1 LAIVVST
8 EIRMSLTVIGAGVGR
23 TGTYSLKL
31 ALEILGRGPC
41 HHMEAVMSDQPRQ
54 VPLWVSAAAGK
65 ADWTA
70 IYSGFNSAVDWP
82 TATFYRELHVA
93 YPKAKFVLTDRPF
106 QSWAESYSETI
117 FAGLSARDQAPPETR
132 RWLDMVVDVTAK
144 AGFPLGLDKAGL
156 ARAFAAHNE
165 AVKSAIPA
173 EQLLTYQVKE
183 GWAPL
188 CAFLGLPIPET
199 PFPRSN
205 DREEFFSRFRKT

>member
-1 LAIVVST
+1 
-8 EIRMSLTVIGAGVGR
+8 MSLKVIGAGVGR

-31 ALEILGRGPC
+31 ALEILGFGPC
-41 HHMEAVMSDQPRQ
+41 YHMEAVMHDQSRQ
-54 VPLWVSAAAGK
+54 VPLWVSASAGQ
-65 ADWTA
+65 ADWAA

-82 TATFYRELHVA
+82 TATYFRELHA
-93 YPKAKFVLTDRPF
+93 THPDAKFVLTDRNL

-117 FAGLSARDQAPPETR
+117 FAGLSARDQAPPER
-132 RWLDMVVDVTAK
+132 LAWLDMVIDVTAK

-156 ARAFAAHNE
+156 ARAFEAHND

-173 EQLLTYQVKE
+173 EQLLIYQVKE

-205 DREEFFSRFRKT
+205 DREEFFARFRKT